1 MSISLLGRIVSQQ
14 FSGIRADEPGR
25 SLYLPFTLLLKQPG
39 AYKVSLHR
47 YVHSTQTKSHLSF
60 LMNNNDI
67 TPFQKFTVKVLKEQC
82 KSRGLKLSGRKSDL
96 LQRLITHDSCSN
108 KKSSVKINEPK
119 KKRILI
125 NDPIEITKKL
135 VSDKTFRTIEKN
147 ISSLQNTPVIETPCD
162 VHSHLQPR
170 DRIFLLGFF
179 MLSCLWWNLE
189 PQESKPTIDH

>member
-1 MSISLLGRIVSQQ
+1 
-14 FSGIRADEPGR
+14 
-25 SLYLPFTLLLKQPG
+25 
-39 AYKVSLHR
+39 
-47 YVHSTQTKSHLSF
+47 
-60 LMNNNDI
+60 MNNNDI

-125 NDPIEITKKL
+125 NDPIKITKKL

-147 ISSLQNTPVIETPCD
+147 ISSLQNTPVI
-162 VHSHLQPR
+162 
-170 DRIFLLGFF
+170 
-179 MLSCLWWNLE
+179 
-189 PQESKPTIDH
+189 